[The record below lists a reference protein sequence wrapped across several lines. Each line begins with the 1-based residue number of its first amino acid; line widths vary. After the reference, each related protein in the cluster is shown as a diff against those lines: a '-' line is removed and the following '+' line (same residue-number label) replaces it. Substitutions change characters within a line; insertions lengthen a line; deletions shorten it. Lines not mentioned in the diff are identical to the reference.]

1 MNYSNEELGREAGI
15 LMRTHGLL
23 YYAVSK
29 ILTENKGFEG
39 GRAVRR
45 WIRVQGNWR
54 GEEMKKA
61 HTALGMPID
70 VEHIQRFWDNALS
83 DFWYRKEGKYTTYD
97 VAMQVPAC
105 AYADVWKERDWWI
118 WGHVYCDEL
127 HQHILETYNPDGVV
141 VIPECLMKGDCRC
154 DFRWILPPFA
164 QLRFDDI
171 KPDYPGQDHE
181 KDYLAQTPEEAQRKN
196 IKRGTRL
203 LGMEL
208 YMLKQ
213 VLKEYFEPDAEE
225 LYHSIMVLFAEER
238 AKDLNK
244 FYRGSKEP
252 VLEFMKK
259 NFDLPLVAFEAEV
272 EEEEEQ
278 LVVCLKENP
287 LKEGLGYFAC
297 ENDAYLFMEEQ
308 CNLMSG
314 CTVLPVELEFGADTN
329 GKEKLT
335 VRKRE
340 ERI

>member
-1 MNYSNEELGREAGI
+1 MNYSSEELGREAGI

-29 ILTENKGFEG
+29 ILTEEKGFEG
-39 GRAVRR
+39 GRAVRQ

-61 HTALGMPID
+61 HTALGMSID

-105 AYADVWKERDWWI
+105 AYADVWMERDWWI

-141 VIPECLMKGDCRC
+141 VIPECLMKGDCQC

-164 QLRFDDI
+164 QLKFDDI
-171 KPDYPGQDHE
+171 KPDYPGQNHE
-181 KDYLAQTPEEAQRKN
+181 KDYLAQTPEEAQKKN

-208 YMLKQ
+208 YMLKR
-213 VLKEYFEPDAEE
+213 VLEDYFEADAEE
-225 LYHSIMVLFAEER
+225 LYRRIMVVFAEER
-238 AKDLNK
+238 AKDLNR
-244 FYRGSKEP
+244 FCRESKEP
-252 VLEFMKK
+252 VFEFLKK
-259 NFDLPLVAFEAEV
+259 SFDLPLVAFEPV
-272 EEEEEQ
+272 IEEDEKQMFIVLE
-278 LVVCLKENP
+278 ENP
-287 LKEGLGYFAC
+287 LKEGLGYFQC
-297 ENDAYLFMEEQ
+297 EGEADSFMTEQ
-308 CNLMSG
+308 CELMSDYSSF
-314 CTVLPVELEFGADTN
+314 PVDLRFSVRQDGKGELIA
-329 GKEKLT
+329 KE
-335 VRKRE
+335 RE
-340 ERI
+340 EKI